1 MRTYVATYKLH
12 VPYSMDRYFDVPH
25 NKAIKYKF
33 DEDSQSKNTICYLT
47 IVAHNRLELRKFK
60 KEALKVLK
68 GFDKKVELI
77 IGIG

>member
-12 VPYSMDRYFDVPH
+12 IPYSLDRYFEVPH
-25 NKAIKYKF
+25 NRAIKYQF
-33 DEDSQSKNTICYLT
+33 EESAISKDTICYLT

-77 IGIG
+77 IGVG